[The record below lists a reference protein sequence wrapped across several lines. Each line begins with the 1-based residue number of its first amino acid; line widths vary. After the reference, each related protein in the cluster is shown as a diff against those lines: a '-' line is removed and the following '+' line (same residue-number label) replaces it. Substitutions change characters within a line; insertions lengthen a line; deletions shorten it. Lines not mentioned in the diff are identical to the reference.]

1 MFVSEVYVRPKISI
15 LTELVVL
22 GTKPSGLTLFG
33 LTLLGLT
40 LAGPP
45 GAGASGADPGA
56 ITVAAPS
63 GLAPDDS
70 GATRADVP
78 ASVVPA
84 PVAPADEPAAESW
97 AIHGQATNVW
107 QYHPG
112 FSSSIPRGA
121 NSLDNGSSVAE
132 TLSVTLFG
140 GVRLWEGA
148 EAWISP
154 EIDQGY
160 GLSGTF
166 GIAGFP
172 NGEAYQIPN
181 RGPYVRVPP
190 IFLRQT
196 IGLGGATE
204 KVEPDLT
211 VLGGTQS
218 ANRVVITIGKFSVAD
233 VFDKNTYAHDP
244 RNDFL
249 NWTIIDAGAFDYV
262 GDDWG
267 YTFGGSVEWYQDWWT
282 IRAGLFDETL
292 LPDSKYVSAP
302 LGTQSQALSEFEA
315 RYDLLDQP
323 GKVRLL
329 FFGTRARMSSYY
341 DAIAQGVAL
350 GVPATDEGV
359 RRLRTKAGIVLNI
372 EQQVVKDLGVFVRAS
387 QQDPGVLS
395 NAFTDVTQSV
405 SAGVS
410 LTGSR
415 WGRPDDTVGLAG
427 VVNLASHALRAYLAA
442 GGLGIVIGDGQLRA
456 SGPEQ
461 IVEAFYSFAVMK
473 GVYLGADYQFVNNP
487 GYNRERGPVSVLGLR
502 LHAEF

>member
-1 MFVSEVYVRPKISI
+1 MFVPKVYHLKISI
-15 LTELVVL
+15 LSELAL
-22 GTKPSGLTLFG
+22 AGTKLSGITLFG
-33 LTLLGLT
+33 VTLLGFL
-40 LAGPP
+40 LAGTL
-45 GAGASGADPGA
+45 GAGASEADSGA

-63 GLAPDDS
+63 GPAPDDS
-70 GATRADVP
+70 GATHTD
-78 ASVVPA
+78 VPA
-84 PVAPADEPAAESW
+84 PVAPADETAVESW

-121 NSLDNGSSVAE
+121 NSLDNSSSVAE

-218 ANRVVITIGKFSVAD
+218 INRVVITIGKFSVAD

-282 IRAGLFDETL
+282 IRVGLFDETL

-302 LGTQSQALSEFEA
+302 LGTQSQAISEFEA
-315 RYDLLDQP
+315 RYDLLNQP
-323 GKVRLL
+323 GKARLL
-329 FFGTRARMSSYY
+329 FYGTRARMGSYY
-341 DAIAQGVAL
+341 DAIAQGIAL
-350 GVPATDEGV
+350 GLPAAEDGV
-359 RRLRTKAGIVLNI
+359 RRLRTKCGIVLNF
-372 EQQVVKDLGVFVRAS
+372 EQQLVKDLGVFARAS
-387 QQDPGVLS
+387 QQDPGILS

-427 VVNLASHALRAYLAA
+427 VVNLASQALRAYLAA
-442 GGLGIVIGDGQLRA
+442 GGLGIVVGDGQLRA

-461 IVEAFYSFAVMK
+461 IVEAFYSFAVMQ

-487 GYNRERGPVSVLGLR
+487 GYNRERGPVSVFGVR